1 MYIAVIRKDNRV
13 WKTIVL
19 RNKLDDGVIMVDGE
33 KVVVKL
39 SSEVG
44 NRLIYDVD
52 ELSTFEVWLGEL
64 F

>member
-1 MYIAVIRKDNRV
+1 MYVAVIRKDNRI
-13 WKTIVL
+13 WRTIVL
-19 RNKLDDGVIMVDGE
+19 RNKLDDGIIKIDGE
-33 KVVVKL
+33 RVVVKL

-52 ELSTFEVWLGEL
+52 ELATFEVWLEGL